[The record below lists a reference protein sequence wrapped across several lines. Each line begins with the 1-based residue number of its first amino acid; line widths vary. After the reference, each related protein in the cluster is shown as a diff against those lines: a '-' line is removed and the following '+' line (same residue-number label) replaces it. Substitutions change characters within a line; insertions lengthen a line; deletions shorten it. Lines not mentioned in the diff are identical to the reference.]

1 MTWGGFYI
9 FCGRDVRLTACE
21 ARTWGSSTLCES
33 FSVDIEV
40 IVEDDDRLRLEQRQ
54 TEDVTNL
61 NLGGPDPRINRWRY
75 MSRTALAINPGAAP
89 PL

>member
-1 MTWGGFYI
+1 MHMGIIDT
-9 FCGRDVRLTACE
+9 
-21 ARTWGSSTLCES
+21 CES
-33 FSVDIEV
+33 SSVYIEV

-61 NLGGPDPRINRWRY
+61 NLGGPNPTIKRRGY
-75 MSRTALAINPGAAP
+75 VPSTALTINPGVAP